1 MAAKGGVTFFF
12 DENMPRRV
20 ADALREQLGESVTH
34 LYHHFGAEGI
44 LDPEVL
50 RFVGER
56 GWFLVSRDRKIL
68 RRPHERRVIEEMGIG
83 AFFLKDTL
91 NDFCSIVRAIM
102 HNWPEMKR
110 YARTRERPFALLL
123 RERGVVRLANRH
135 IR

>member
-20 ADALREQLGESVTH
+20 ANALAEQLGESVTH
-34 LYHHFGAEGI
+34 LYDHFGPEGI

-68 RRPHERRVIEEMGIG
+68 RRPHERCVIEEMGIG

-123 RERGVVRLANRH
+123 RERGVVRLGNRH
-135 IR
+135 IK